1 MSVAAAKANRT
12 NSISQQLPIMIS
24 NNFNKAHFVVRNSM
38 LKPENGNHVQKK
50 GWKILQKKTLTQWK
64 ANSGVNRFGAM
75 LTNVSQ
81 C

>member
-50 GWKILQKKTLTQWK
+50 RLENFAKKNINTMEGKLRREPVRCH
-64 ANSGVNRFGAM
+64 VN
-75 LTNVSQ
+75 Q